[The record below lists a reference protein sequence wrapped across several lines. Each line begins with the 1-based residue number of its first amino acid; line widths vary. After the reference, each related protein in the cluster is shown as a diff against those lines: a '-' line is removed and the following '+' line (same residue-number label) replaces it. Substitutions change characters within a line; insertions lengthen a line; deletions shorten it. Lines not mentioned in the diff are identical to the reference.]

1 VRGRR
6 ALLPVLMAVGVLLT
20 VAARAEPDDP
30 LRRALDRSRAA
41 IGRLVPD
48 LAFRDADGRPFRL
61 TQLRGRPYLL
71 TFVYTA
77 CSSVCPTL
85 VQNLAPIVADAHAN
99 LGPGRFAVVV
109 VGFDVARDD
118 PAAMR
123 AFARRQGVRD
133 PDWHF
138 LAGDPATVTALTEAV
153 GFTFLPSAGGFQH
166 LAQVTLVDA
175 DGRIVRQIHGDV
187 FSPPQIVEPLKDVVL
202 GRDRPVRDLGDLV
215 DRIRLWCTVY
225 DPASGRYYF
234 DYSLFIGLAIGAA
247 SLALV
252 ATVLWREWRR
262 AGGHRRSTTGGLS

>member
-1 VRGRR
+1 MRGRR
-6 ALLPVLMAVGVLLT
+6 ALLPMVLAAVALAT
-20 VAARAEPDDP
+20 AAWAQADDP
-30 LRRALDRSRAA
+30 LQRALDRSRAA
-41 IGRLVPD
+41 VGRLVPD

-61 TQLRGRPYLL
+61 GSLRGRPYLL

-109 VGFDVARDD
+109 VGFDTTRDD

-133 PDWHF
+133 PGWHF
-138 LAGDPATVTALTEAV
+138 LAGDPATVEALTEAV

-166 LAQVTLVDA
+166 VAQVTLVDA

-202 GRDRPVRDLGDLV
+202 GRGRPIDDLGDLV

-234 DYSLFIGLAIGAA
+234 DYSFFIGLAIGIA
-247 SLALV
+247 SLSLV